1 MPFKKRIE
9 HKKQTEREKQTV
21 LNAGKFVLVLLLV
34 FAVLGILLFLV
45 SMEPFKAI
53 TAYAGSAALY
63 GMGIQNTVEGGED
76 AYIVLANPEKTVIVI
91 NDLCTGVLET
101 MILVAAIVATLE
113 IHWKKR
119 AVGAIAAVIGIFVFN
134 QIRIVSTV
142 FFILNA
148 PIDLVVLSHDIF
160 FRVFLFITIAVF
172 YWLFLKWGKE
182 ASPKKRVRKPGPN

>member
-1 MPFKKRIE
+1 MPFKKRL
-9 HKKQTEREKQTV
+9 EKQKQPEQEKKTV

-34 FAVLGILLFLV
+34 FAVLGLFVFLV
-45 SMEPFKAI
+45 SMGPFKAV
-53 TAYAGSAALY
+53 TAYASSAVLH
-63 GMGIQNTVEGGED
+63 GIGIPNTVEGGED
-76 AYIVLANPEKTVIVI
+76 AYIVLENQEKTIIVI

-119 AVGAIAAVIGIFVFN
+119 AIGAVAAVLGIFVFN
-134 QIRIVSTV
+134 QIRIVSTI

-172 YWLFLKWGKE
+172 YWVFLRWGKE
-182 ASPKKRVRKPGPN
+182 KTKKVTPRR

>member
-45 SMEPFKAI
+45 SMGPFKAI

-119 AVGAIAAVIGIFVFN
+119 AIGAVAAVIGIFVFN

-160 FRVFLFITIAVF
+160 FRVFLFVTIAVF
-172 YWLFLKWGKE
+172 YWLFLRWGNN
-182 ASPKKRVRKPGPN
+182 KKRKKGK